1 MVDMQEH
8 PDTIDATT
16 MHIPPADS
24 AEAAPT
30 NGGSTPA
37 LAFRDKEES
46 NVEEPVPEPIK
57 KVSKKAKAKE
67 ETPPQ
72 EALDDLLE
80 EWDDKDGEE

>member
-1 MVDMQEH
+1 
-8 PDTIDATT
+8 

-46 NVEEPVPEPIK
+46 NVEEPVPEPTK

-67 ETPPQ
+67 EAPPQ

-80 EWDDKDGEE
+80 EWDDKDEEE